1 MISNEELQA
10 YFCRQ
15 IITAREEKPYTRA
28 EAARLLGISQ
38 DKLSRIEKG
47 KTRLKAL
54 MAFKMAVIYEKP
66 VDFFCSE

>member
-1 MISNEELQA
+1 MSNEELQV

-15 IITAREEKPYTRA
+15 TIIAREEKLYTRA
-28 EAARLLGISQ
+28 EAAWLLGISQ

-54 MAFKMAVIYEKP
+54 MAFKMAVIYKKP
-66 VDFFCSE
+66 VDFFYPK